1 MSNESQIRVDK
12 WLWASRFF
20 KARALAANAVTIGRV
35 KVNGDRTKPS
45 KQIKV
50 GNRLSIQLSPF
61 TWEIEIMGLSLQRL
75 SAELAKNLYE
85 ESSKSQERR
94 HEINEQ
100 LKLEKKLHSPRHKGR
115 PTKRDRTQIIRFK
128 QNEE

>member
-20 KARALAANAVTIGRV
+20 KTRALAANAVTIGRV

-94 HEINEQ
+94 HDINDQ
-100 LKLEKKLHSPRHKGR
+100 HKLEKELHSPRHKGR
-115 PTKRDRTQIIRFK
+115 QTKRYRTQIIRFK

>member
-20 KARALAANAVTIGRV
+20 KTRALAANAVTIGRV

-94 HEINEQ
+94 HDINEQ
-100 LKLEKKLHSPRHKGR
+100 LKLEKKLLSPRHKGR

>member
-20 KARALAANAVTIGRV
+20 KTRALAANAVTIGRV

-61 TWEIEIMGLSLQRL
+61 TWEIEITGLSLQRL

-85 ESSKSQERR
+85 ESMKSQERR
-94 HEINEQ
+94 NELNTQ
-100 LKLEKKLHSPRHKGR
+100 LKLEKKLHNPRHKGR

>member
-20 KARALAANAVTIGRV
+20 KTRALAANAVTIGRV

-100 LKLEKKLHSPRHKGR
+100 LKLEKKTSQSSSQR
-115 PTKRDRTQIIRFK
+115 PTDKK
-128 QNEE
+128 G

>member
-20 KARALAANAVTIGRV
+20 KTRALAANAVTIGRV

-100 LKLEKKLHSPRHKGR
+100 LKLENKLHSPRHKGR